1 MLVGNPIREAD
12 ELDADMI
19 ADTIERAI
27 TDADR
32 QGISRKA
39 LTPFLLGRIFELTGG
54 ASLISNIALVE
65 NNARVAAGIAVALSA
80 RTKA

>member
-1 MLVGNPIREAD
+1 VLVGNPIREAD